1 MDSILI
7 RDEKTKTKKLIKL
20 KKQKKNN
27 QKNLKKKYNLLKNKK
42 KSILFSFDFKNMK
55 PIPIELDRARIVE

>member
-20 KKQKKNN
+20 KKTKKK
-27 QKNLKKKYNLLKNKK
+27 QPKKPKKKYNLLKNKK
-42 KSILFSFDFKNMK
+42 KNQFYLVLISKT
-55 PIPIELDRARIVE
+55 

>member
-20 KKQKKNN
+20 KKTKKK
-27 QKNLKKKYNLLKNKK
+27 QPKKPKKKYNLLKNKK
-42 KSILFSFDFKNMK
+42 KINSI
-55 PIPIELDRARIVE
+55 

>member
-27 QKNLKKKYNLLKNKK
+27 QKNLKKK
-42 KSILFSFDFKNMK
+42 I
-55 PIPIELDRARIVE
+55 